1 MDTLV
6 GCADALW
13 REAVG
18 KGTWEVGAEVLR
30 ALEAISPLNPLRMCT
45 FIFVVC
51 VWVAGRESLGH
62 LRRREEGRGLNRVH
76 HKES

>member
-51 VWVAGRESLGH
+51 VCGWQGENPWGMSDDV
-62 LRRREEGRGLNRVH
+62 RREEG
-76 HKES
+76 